1 MDDAR
6 RARIAELCSVGD
18 LLAEQK
24 DLPAALMK
32 FREALA
38 IIPRPV
44 ELYDEATRVLTAIG
58 DACFHLG
65 LFSESRHALHGAM
78 RSAGGRGVPFL
89 HMRLG
94 QCELELGNLG
104 RGRVL
109 AGLRVRW
116 TEARRGECAQVPRV
130 RADTEPA
137 VGSAGAGQTVI
148 SMRLP
153 SGSSTTHS

>member
-6 RARIAELCSVGD
+6 RARIAGLCSVGD
-18 LLAEQK
+18 VLAAQK
-24 DLPAALMK
+24 DLPAALLK

-38 IIPRPV
+38 LIPRPV
-44 ELYDEATRVLTAIG
+44 ELHDEAVRVLTAIG

-94 QCELELGNLG
+94 QCELELGNLDRAADEFARAYEAGG
-104 RGRVL
+104 RELVEGIAPKYL
-109 AGLRVRW
+109 EFVR
-116 TEARRGECAQVPRV
+116 TLN
-130 RADTEPA
+130 
-137 VGSAGAGQTVI
+137 
-148 SMRLP
+148 LP
-153 SGSSTTHS
+153 